1 MDENTYLRCVACHFM
16 CDMKLAEK
24 LVKSAEL
31 NGTKKEMDRIAQLK
45 EKELD
50 SNASQFYSFST

>member
-1 MDENTYLRCVACHFM
+1 MDENTYLHYVACDFM

-31 NGTKKEMDRIAQLK
+31 NGTKREMDRIVQLK
-45 EKELD
+45 EKELNH
-50 SNASQFYSFST
+50 NAD

>member
-1 MDENTYLRCVACHFM
+1 MDSNTYLRCIACYYM
-16 CDMKLAEK
+16 CDIKLAEK

-31 NGTKKEMDRIAQLK
+31 NGTKKEMDRIARLK

-50 SNASQFYSFST
+50 GNAS

>member
-50 SNASQFYSFST
+50 SNAS